1 MSALPKPLSL
11 LSRPEN
17 LILLPPI
24 SSLLLQQHAVIT
36 KQTDNATIDL
46 IMELDNRA
54 SLLTN
59 PDQIAS
65 FAKNQVK
72 LVKKFL
78 EQQQLLKTTIRAR
91 FQNHLTK

>member
-17 LILLPPI
+17 LIPLPPI